1 MADRF
6 LRELIELGAEV
17 LVAEHGLQ
25 ATSIEVLAQHSF
37 NTVLRAETGVGTF
50 VVRIGDELRIHA
62 SGVEEA
68 EAEWLAALHAD
79 TLIGA
84 PVVRRTRRGC
94 ATASATHAGLAG
106 ERVVSVLTYLDGETL
121 RDRVD
126 RAPSEDEWVALG
138 RVHAELHE
146 HAAVLPSAVAVPA
159 EVIADRAVYFGD
171 ATAILRYESEDGS
184 LFREAVARVDAA
196 IAGLWAA
203 PPHPPHLLHGDLGPH
218 NVLVDGAGSLHPI
231 DFQDLLFGFEVQDVG
246 ITISD
251 LGRSRPEAVTPY
263 LRGYAERR
271 ALPELPPELV
281 AAFAAGRS
289 LNVMNL
295 GLQLRRPGIEAFLD
309 GHTERVRRWMVP
321 GAGA

>member
-1 MADRF
+1 MAERQ
-6 LRELIELGAEV
+6 LTELLELGRQV
-17 LVAEHGLQ
+17 LDVEHGLRVE
-25 ATSIEVLAQHSF
+25 SIEVLAQHSF
-37 NTVLRAETGVGTF
+37 NTVLLAFTDAGRF

-62 SGVEEA
+62 RDVEEV
-68 EAEWLAALHAD
+68 EAEWLDALHAD
-79 TLIGA
+79 TSIGA
-84 PVVRRTRRGC
+84 PVVRRTHSGW
-94 ATASATHAGLAG
+94 AAVTASHPELAG

-126 RAPSEDEWVALG
+126 VTPGEDDWVALG
-138 RVHAELHE
+138 RVHAALHE
-146 HAAVLPSAVAVPA
+146 HAAGSSTRVVLA
-159 EVIADRAVYFGD
+159 ELAADRAVYFGD

-184 LFREAVARVDAA
+184 LFRDAVARVDEV

-203 PPHPPHLLHGDLGPH
+203 PPHAPHLLHGDLGPH
-218 NVLVDGAGSLHPI
+218 NVLVGDDGALHPI

-251 LGRSRPEAVTPY
+251 LGRSRPEAVAPY

-271 ALPELPPELV
+271 ALPDLPPELV
-281 AAFAAGRS
+281 AAFAAARS

-309 GHTERVRRWMVP
+309 GHTERVRRWMDP